1 MNNMKINRLK
11 IVNYKLFQNVT
22 IEMNENINIFVGEND
37 SGKSTIL
44 EALSMVLTGK
54 INGSSVANR
63 LNLDWFNAQVRQKFK
78 ESIEAGN
85 TPDLPTIEIEVY
97 FASPDEDEIAIKKY
111 RGTNNSLHEDAEGV
125 KLEIIFDTQYAPAY
139 KQLLVEGK
147 VRDIP
152 VEYYRVNFRSFA
164 NPEYYVQTTARK
176 VACID
181 TTKKDY
187 GPVLSRF
194 VSTSINEYLSEEDMT
209 ELRHAYRAN
218 RHEFTE
224 NQAVIRLNQ
233 KLQEG
238 HSFDGKTIGL
248 NLRESGIDEWKGDM
262 SISLDGIP
270 LENSGFGTQNMFK
283 SEIFLLQNT
292 DVDILIIEEPEN
304 NLSYS
309 NMSILISK
317 LSESNG
323 KQLFI
328 STHRDEKVRAYFL
341 MLEAQG
347 LCVTS
352 YANTTRR
359 FNQEICDFINTI
371 HGDADSM
378 VEPDP
383 NNQQEMPVENSG
395 VYMMNVDSLREYC
408 EYYHPIILRYDKKA
422 KVGFQHDCDVFNYG
436 GSKGATYERV
446 VIIPVSTTL
455 PFIERQ
461 VKITSNQTR
470 AKFYV
475 ACTRAKHSVVFAMEN
490 PCENGVFKATDIHF
504 SDKSIPAYKFSKP
517 DSDI

>member
-85 TPDLPTIEIEVY
+85 TSDLPTIEIEVY

-270 LENSGFGTQNMFK
+270 LENSGFCTQNMFK

-317 LSESNG
+317 LSDSNG

-328 STHRDEKVRAYFL
+328 STHSSFVANKLGLQCLHLVANARTTPFKSLSSDTYIARQGHTALCRVRWI
-341 MLEAQG
+341 
-347 LCVTS
+347 S
-352 YANTTRR
+352 YR
-359 FNQEICDFINTI
+359 
-371 HGDADSM
+371 
-378 VEPDP
+378 
-383 NNQQEMPVENSG
+383 
-395 VYMMNVDSLREYC
+395 
-408 EYYHPIILRYDKKA
+408 
-422 KVGFQHDCDVFNYG
+422 
-436 GSKGATYERV
+436 GSKKPLVMVARGRYFSISIFLSGLASSGGCRSFQSSSSV
-446 VIIPVSTTL
+446 MIWSFICRGVASLPKNFSSSAPVM
-455 PFIERQ
+455 
-461 VKITSNQTR
+461 ITSRSSFFFSSHKIPSITSGESLFSLSSSR
-470 AKFYV
+470 S
-475 ACTRAKHSVVFAMEN
+475 RFA
-490 PCENGVFKATDIHF
+490 
-504 SDKSIPAYKFSKP
+504 
-517 DSDI
+517 